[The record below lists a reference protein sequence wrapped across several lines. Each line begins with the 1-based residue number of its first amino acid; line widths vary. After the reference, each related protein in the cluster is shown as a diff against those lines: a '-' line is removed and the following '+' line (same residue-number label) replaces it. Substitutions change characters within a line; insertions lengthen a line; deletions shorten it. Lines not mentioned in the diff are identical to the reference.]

1 LAPLHTNHPEEE
13 AMNGKAAVALTIYIA
28 AIVGANVATAY
39 WGVVPVGFG
48 LMVTAGTYF
57 AGFALLARDFVQRFG
72 GIAWVLVGILVG
84 GVLSWWLATPQLAL
98 ASCAAFLAAELV
110 DLLVFTRLQQK
121 GFIRAAA
128 ISNLISAPIDTFV
141 FLGIAGFPI
150 TALLVVGQ
158 LVGKLLWATAVP
170 LALYWLGRRTLTH
183 PVEAARV

>member
-28 AIVGANVATAY
+28 AIGGANVATAY

-48 LMVTAGTYF
+48 LMV
-57 AGFALLARDFVQRFG
+57 
-72 GIAWVLVGILVG
+72 GILVG
-84 GVLSWWLATPQLAL
+84 GVLSWLLSTPQLAL

-121 GFIRAAA
+121 GFIRAVA
-128 ISNLISAPIDTFV
+128 ISNLISAPIDTLV

-150 TALLVVGQ
+150 TAPLVAGQ